1 MFLLPGLLLG
11 FLIGYQYR
19 GGEKPAP
26 GTAEAVPLKKET
38 ASSPGPVS
46 AAKPKTAV
54 DTSGTQKVG
63 AKTLDETLTSP
74 VKSRRIAG
82 LLSMVTSKP
91 DSELGSLMKQFG
103 SELNAGRLSGPE
115 FQLAVE
121 LLGERGSPAA
131 AAALLE
137 NKTALKKFPDAF
149 TGFFAGWA
157 QKNSR
162 NAWAFCASQFA
173 GDGSSCPEAVLK
185 GIARGCA
192 PDAPELQA
200 VIDAAKL
207 QPDRVAMWRVE
218 PVVRT
223 SGFSGASQAVRR
235 RITGEPSEQTAF
247 NEMAAIGDL
256 ALDAGRDAISQ
267 AARDISAGGR
277 LGPNTFPDPSGHLI
291 KEYATR
297 SPAEAL
303 EWAKTLPSGSQ
314 RAVAMGAVLFHQGL
328 KDPDKALE
336 WAKTL
341 PKGSYE
347 ERVNVLMGL
356 ENAFRQ
362 SPKLNEDERK
372 DLVRQTQALK
382 EELNKEKK

>member
-19 GGEKPAP
+19 GGEKSAP
-26 GTAEAVPLKKET
+26 GTAEAAPLKKET
-38 ASSPGPVS
+38 ASSSGPVS

-54 DTSGTQKVG
+54 DTSGSQKAG
-63 AKTLDETLTSP
+63 AKTLNEALETP

-82 LLSMVTSKP
+82 LLSMVTSTP
-91 DSELGSLMKQFG
+91 DSELGSLMKQFTG
-103 SELNAGRLSGPE
+103 GLNSGRLSGAE

-121 LLGERGSPAA
+121 LLGERGSAAA

-149 TGFFAGWA
+149 TGFFTGWA

-162 NAWAFCASQFA
+162 EAWAFCASQFK
-173 GDGSSCPEAVLK
+173 GDGSTCPEAMLK
-185 GIARGCA
+185 GIAQGCE

-200 VIDAAKL
+200 MIDAAKL
-207 QPDRVAMWRVE
+207 QPDKVAMWRVE

-223 SGFSGASQAVRR
+223 SGFSGAAQMIRKHV
-235 RITGEPSEQTAF
+235 TGEPSEQTAF
-247 NEMAAIGDL
+247 NEMTAAGAL
-256 ALDAGRDAISQ
+256 ALDAGGDAIAQ
-267 AARDISAGGR
+267 AIRDISAGGK
-277 LGPNTFPDPSGHLI
+277 LGPNTFPDPSAHVI
-291 KEYATR
+291 HEYATR

-303 EWAKTLPSGSQ
+303 EWAKTLPSGPQ
-314 RAVAMGAVLFHQGL
+314 RGVAMNSVIFQQGL

-336 WAKTL
+336 WVKTL
-341 PKGSYE
+341 PRGSYE
-347 ERVNVLMGL
+347 ERLNVLMGL

-362 SPKLNEDERK
+362 SSKLNEDERK

-382 EELNKEKK
+382 EELKKGRK